1 MKKTGLILGIG
12 ALAGALIGIL
22 RYKNMKERIVSFD
35 DDLQGCDLFEDEL
48 SEEKSL
54 LYEIKEDVDKNREEI
69 ISLWEHM
76 EALSSNGDNRNKE
89 SIEKYII
96 KKDRG

>member
-12 ALAGALIGIL
+12 ALAGALGIL

-35 DDLQGCDLFEDEL
+35 DDLQDCDLFEDDL

-76 EALSSNGDNRNKE
+76 EALSQNGDNTNKE